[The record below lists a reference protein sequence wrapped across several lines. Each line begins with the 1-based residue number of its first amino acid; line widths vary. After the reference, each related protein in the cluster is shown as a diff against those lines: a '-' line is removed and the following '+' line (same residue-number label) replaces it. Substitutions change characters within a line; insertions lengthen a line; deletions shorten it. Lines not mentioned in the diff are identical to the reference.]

1 MRFISLTKRKLL
13 FPRGVASES
22 GKVKALLN
30 SETGALELSNEL
42 FPRKKQSFLRDFLIA
57 LKIKAMSFL
66 SRYTTVLLALI
77 LTGFLL
83 YLGKDVFVP
92 FLLSLL
98 LFYLIIQL
106 RDAYRRV
113 LPLKKYPKLSWLP
126 LVLALI
132 TIYFILSF
140 LLGLITSN
148 LQQVLV
154 VAPEYQRKLQLMIE
168 AIFSQMGQP
177 APESLRELLGSF
189 QLSQWLSSLLAVITS
204 IASKTGII
212 FIYTLF
218 LLLESHQFHNKL
230 KYLKKHSKVIT
241 SISQIFP
248 QGLRDV
254 RTYWKIKALASLAT
268 GMLSY
273 LFLFAFQVEFATFW
287 GLLIFLLNFIPTVG
301 SIIAIIFPILIAMLQ
316 FSTWLPIICIIIG
329 LISIQVLIGNI
340 LEPRF
345 MGNSLNLSPLVI
357 VLSLVFWGMIWGVL
371 GMVFSIPIM
380 ATINIILAKI
390 PATKTI
396 AILLSQKGNI
406 EPLTPIPAKIDLR
419 KKLHKSLQKKA

>member
-1 MRFISLTKRKLL
+1 M
-13 FPRGVASES
+13 
-22 GKVKALLN
+22 
-30 SETGALELSNEL
+30 
-42 FPRKKQSFLRDFLIA
+42 
-57 LKIKAMSFL
+57 
-66 SRYTTVLLALI
+66 Y
-77 LTGFLL
+77 L
-83 YLGKDVFVP
+83 YR

-113 LPLKKYPKLSWLP
+113 LPLEKYSKLSWLP

-241 SISQIFP
+241 SISQIFSA
-248 QGLRDV
+248 R
-254 RTYWKIKALASLAT
+254 AA
-268 GMLSY
+268 
-273 LFLFAFQVEFATFW
+273 
-287 GLLIFLLNFIPTVG
+287 
-301 SIIAIIFPILIAMLQ
+301 
-316 FSTWLPIICIIIG
+316 
-329 LISIQVLIGNI
+329 
-340 LEPRF
+340 
-345 MGNSLNLSPLVI
+345 
-357 VLSLVFWGMIWGVL
+357 
-371 GMVFSIPIM
+371 
-380 ATINIILAKI
+380 
-390 PATKTI
+390 
-396 AILLSQKGNI
+396 
-406 EPLTPIPAKIDLR
+406 
-419 KKLHKSLQKKA
+419 